1 MTLNPSGLLPRRAG
15 VPRRPEPPPTADLSC
30 RFLSDGRTGD
40 DWNKK
45 EFAQVRSC
53 KGKSRDG
60 GRERGLMEPTE
71 RGLVGGC
78 LEAVE
83 KKKKKR

>member
-1 MTLNPSGLLPRRAG
+1 MTLNPSGLLPHRAG
-15 VPRRPEPPPTADLSC
+15 VPRMPEPLPTADLSC

-83 KKKKKR
+83 KRKKKR